1 MKLLIETVEDI
12 QVITEARE
20 DGKKNMFIEGIFLV
34 SEKGNRNGRYY
45 PEHIM
50 DKEVARYTKEAIES
64 GRGYGELGHPAGPAI
79 NLDKVSHM
87 ITQLR
92 KEGTNYIGKALVGD
106 TPNGQIVQK
115 LLEMGANLGVSSRG
129 LGTLQKGRDGLMEV
143 KDDFRLATAAD
154 IVADPSAPGAYV
166 KGIMEET
173 DWWFNLATQSWEAT
187 KQIEEDI
194 KTVNTVSKTVLAEQK
209 LAMFQRFVNSLV
221 QK

>member
-1 MKLLIETVEDI
+1 MKLLVETVEDI
-12 QVITEARE
+12 QVITESRE
-20 DGKKNMFIEGIFLV
+20 DGKKNYFIEGIFLV

-106 TPNGQIVQK
+106 TPTGQIVQK

-166 KGIMEET
+166 KGIMEDTE
-173 DWWFNLATQSWEAT
+173 WWYDLASQSWKAT
-187 KQIEEDI
+187 RQIEEDV
-194 KTVNTVSKTVLAEQK
+194 KTINKTTSKNLAEQQV
-209 LAMFQRFVNSLV
+209 AMFSRFVNHLV